1 MTPYPDPIDPSRLDL
16 VMREH
21 DHAIF
26 YGREVLKTPEGN
38 DVAGQDQRL
47 LKHLLAKM
55 TVYGRIDLQNV
66 NSFALFC
73 MQRDHIETGRDG
85 IMDDFGRIFNNDLPV
100 QLILGKKNSLL
111 DAGKALACLDKHPA
125 ILNLL
130 FWGMPETG
138 RRMRL
143 FTDELT
149 GKTEDAPPATDAL
162 YHTSMEYYRQL
173 TDAEKA
179 AANLLLAVHTSGFLL
194 PLMLLAGNIT
204 PSEYATA
211 TLAIRLGHALP
222 GTAGEDKA
230 VARLNPR
237 PDETDRDDPVKAY
250 GELHLQAI
258 RALEYVSFFTG
269 PANNHEP
276 GIRDL
281 IRLGESYNLE
291 FKTSLR
297 WDVRQQKKNPA
308 IEHASLKTI
317 TAFLNSGGGHL
328 LIGVEDSGQVAGIE
342 TDRFENDDKFLLHFW
357 NLVKSAMGQEIT
369 PYIRTTLEKT
379 GGLTVCHVR
388 CMRSPA
394 PVFLRQKG
402 LPEEF
407 YIRTGPGSS
416 SLGIGEAHRY
426 ISEHFPGR

>member
-1 MTPYPDPIDPSRLDL
+1 MPPYPDPIDPSRLDL

-26 YGREVLKTPEGN
+26 YGREVLKTPRGI

-55 TVYGRIDLQNV
+55 TIYGRIDLQNV

-73 MQRDHIETGRDG
+73 FQRDHIETGHDT
-85 IMDDFGRIFNNDLPV
+85 IVDDFDRVFNNDLPA

-111 DAGKALACLDKHPA
+111 DAGKALAYLDDHPA
-125 ILNLL
+125 ILNLI

-138 RRMRL
+138 KRMRL
-143 FTDELT
+143 FAGELT
-149 GKTEDAPPATDAL
+149 GESADTSPGRDAL
-162 YHTSMEYYRQL
+162 YQASIEYYRQL

-179 AANLLLAVHTSGFLL
+179 AAGLLHARHASGIFL

-211 TLAIRLGHALP
+211 ALAIRLGQALQD
-222 GTAGEDKA
+222 TAGDIKT
-230 VARLNPR
+230 VTGINPR
-237 PDETDRDDPVKAY
+237 PQEPDRDEPVKAY

-258 RALEYVSFFTG
+258 RAMEYVSFFTG

-276 GIRDL
+276 GITDL
-281 IRLGESYNLE
+281 IRMGESYNLE

-317 TAFLNSGGGHL
+317 SAFLNSGGGHL
-328 LIGVEDSGQVAGIE
+328 LIGVEDNGAVAGIE
-342 TDRFENDDKFLLHFW
+342 SDQFENDDKFLLHFW
-357 NLVKSAMGQEIT
+357 NLIKSAMGQEVT
-369 PYIRTTLEKT
+369 PYIRSSLEKT

-388 CMRSPA
+388 CMRSPV

-402 LPEEF
+402 FPEEF
-407 YIRTGPGSS
+407 FIRTGPGSS

-426 ISEHFPGR
+426 ISEHFPGK